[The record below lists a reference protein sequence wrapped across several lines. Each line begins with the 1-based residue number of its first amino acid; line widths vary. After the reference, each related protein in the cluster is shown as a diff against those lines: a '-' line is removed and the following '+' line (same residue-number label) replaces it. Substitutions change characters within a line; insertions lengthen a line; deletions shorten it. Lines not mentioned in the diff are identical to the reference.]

1 MFEFIEIF
9 YDSSIFLRFLFSF
22 VWSVYKYSFVCIV
35 NLFVILILVLFEYVE
50 CFSWCVDILEIFIL
64 VFYIVVNSFVIV
76 LINLLIVCIFCVFS
90 EDKVIFYYK
99 KIVGLMWGF
108 VIVK

>member
-1 MFEFIEIF
+1 MFEVFIN
-9 YDSSIFLRFLFSF
+9 
-22 VWSVYKYSFVCIV
+22 IV
-35 NLFVILILVLFEYVE
+35 LFVLWIYFLYGIYIFVE

-76 LINLLIVCIFCVFS
+76 LINLLIVCVFCVFS